1 MARKRRQQQQ
11 FDRAVAAHARGDLD
25 AAVSGYRRLLSARSR
40 DHEVAHQLGLA
51 LWQQGQLDA
60 ALPLLESAVRQAPG
74 EGRYWGNLGNAR
86 QSAGRLEEAI
96 AAYAEAVTL
105 EPERHAAWS
114 GMGVALRGLARLPE
128 AIEALRRAAAIPGAG
143 AAVWQNL
150 GSALSADEQP
160 AEAAEAL
167 RRAVTMVPDDGETHN
182 ALGNA
187 LAAAGQRAE
196 AQAAYRQAIRCS
208 PDSAVFHTNL
218 GILLARSGA
227 SEDAMDAFEAAIA
240 RDASYVDAYTHLG
253 LVLRASGHVQ
263 PAVATWQRG
272 LSIRPTPEAWL
283 NLASALLELGHEA
296 AGIQNLRNLL
306 GLFPRDV
313 PALLALAG
321 ALVGQGEHEQ
331 AKSRYAEA
339 LALAPGHPE
348 ALHFLDALQDR
359 APARAPEGYVRKLFD
374 EYASRFDQHL
384 VGELGYRT
392 PERLAELIA
401 AVRPGPLGR
410 VCDLGCGTGL
420 MGELLA
426 ARCEALQGI
435 DLSSEMIA
443 RAEEKGRYDA
453 LYVGDIEALLPTLG
467 AQDLLVAADVVI
479 YIGDLSGLF
488 AQAAASLAP
497 GGLLALTTEHTG
509 DEGWRLLPSGR
520 YAHSAAA
527 IAALA
532 EAHGLAVLR
541 AEVAPIRQERGVW
554 LDGGLY
560 VLGKDGAGQKP
571 SA

>member
-51 LWQQGQLDA
+51 LWQQGRLEA
-60 ALPLLESAVRQAPG
+60 ALPLLESAVKQAPG

-86 QSAGRLEEAI
+86 QSAGQLESAIEA
-96 AAYAEAVTL
+96 YSEAVSL
-105 EPERHAAWS
+105 DEGRHAAWS
-114 GMGVALRGLARLPE
+114 GMGVALRGLARLTG
-128 AIEALRRAAAIPGAG
+128 AIAALRQAVTISGAG

-150 GSALSADEQP
+150 GSALSADGQH
-160 AEAAEAL
+160 AAAAEAL
-167 RRAVTMVPDDGETHN
+167 RQAAAMAPQDGETHN

-196 AQAAYRQAIRCS
+196 AQAAYRQAIQCR

-218 GILLARSGA
+218 GILLARSGTA
-227 SEDAMDAFEAAIA
+227 EPAMDAFEAAIA
-240 RDASYVDAYTHLG
+240 RDSAYVDAYTHLG

-331 AKSRYAEA
+331 AKARYAEA
-339 LALAPGHPE
+339 LALAPDHPE

-359 APARAPEGYVRKLFD
+359 ATDRAPAGYVRKLFD
-374 EYASRFDQHL
+374 EYATRFDQHL

-392 PERLAELIA
+392 PQRLADLIA
-401 AVRPGPLGR
+401 DVRPGPLGR

-426 ARCEALQGI
+426 ARCDILQGI
-435 DLSSEMIA
+435 DLSGEMLA
-443 RAEEKGRYDA
+443 QAERKECYDA
-453 LYVGDIEALLPTLG
+453 LHVGDIEALLPALG
-467 AQDLLVAADVVI
+467 SQDLLVATDVVI
-479 YIGDLSGLF
+479 YIGELSGLF

-497 GGLLALTTEHTG
+497 GGLLALTTEHTDG
-509 DEGWRLLPSGR
+509 EGWCLLPSGR
-520 YAHSAAA
+520 YAHSTAA
-527 IAALA
+527 ITALA

-541 AEVAPIRQERGVW
+541 AAVAPIRQERGVW

-560 VLGKDGAGQKP
+560 VLGTDGAGQKP